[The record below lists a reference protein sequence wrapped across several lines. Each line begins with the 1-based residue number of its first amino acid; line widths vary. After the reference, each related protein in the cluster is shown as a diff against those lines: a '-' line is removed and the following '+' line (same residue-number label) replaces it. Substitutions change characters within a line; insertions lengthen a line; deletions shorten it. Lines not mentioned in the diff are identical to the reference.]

1 MPLYE
6 FECKKCKKT
15 VEKLLFGKELDEEQ
29 LCDKC
34 KKPMK
39 RVLSTYSF
47 DIHGYCYKNEYTKKK
62 PSSG

>member
-6 FECKKCKKT
+6 YVCPECKKT
-15 VEKLLFGKELDEEQ
+15 VEKLVFGKEMDEEQ

-34 KKPMK
+34 KKPMT

-47 DIHGYCYKNEYTKKK
+47 DIHGYCYKNEYAKSK
-62 PSSG
+62 PT